1 MILLCLDMMYRVHS
15 VETMEESDDNIAGIT
30 FRTSRLRSSLSSL
43 YQNYYFHL
51 DIVKITGVL
60 VLLSLM
66 SATLAI
72 TNILHVCQ
80 SRHNISDCIQLGTHS
95 IDDMNSFNSSLC
107 DYIQQLDLPQQ
118 YHVTICRY
126 QKEVRIDFRQFI
138 NEHPTSKGLYSIQDN
153 GTI

>member
-1 MILLCLDMMYRVHS
+1 M
-15 VETMEESDDNIAGIT
+15 
-30 FRTSRLRSSLSSL
+30 
-43 YQNYYFHL
+43 
-51 DIVKITGVL
+51 KITGVL

-72 TNILHVCQ
+72 TNNLHVCQ
-80 SRHNISDCIQLGTHS
+80 SRHNISDCIQLRTHS

-118 YHVTICRY
+118 YRVTICRY

-138 NEHPTSKGLYSIQDN
+138 NEHPTIKGLYFNTRQWNYLKRLAPHIDKSISN
-153 GTI
+153 AVLFE